1 MSTQG
6 KSLQDEVEDVR
17 RNKRKKENN
26 KNKKEVVDKE
36 KNKKV
41 IKDNNKNLNE
51 EDMKLHEE
59 DEEDIVDNDSY
70 TSKEGNEKTFQIKK
84 KHSGLLYRT

>member
-26 KNKKEVVDKE
+26 KNKKE
-36 KNKKV
+36 
-41 IKDNNKNLNE
+41 
-51 EDMKLHEE
+51 
-59 DEEDIVDNDSY
+59 IVDQVM
-70 TSKEGNEKTFQIKK
+70 EEKIK
-84 KHSGLLYRT
+84 RR